1 MTEHKDFDKKKIND
15 GELQKYSGSYSEE
28 GLLHKISRY
37 GAHIGIE
44 LLYKVVQLWCVLQ
57 KPEVPAKEKA
67 LIMGALGYLI
77 APLDFVPDITPVLGY
92 SDDLVAITFAL
103 LKVQGYT
110 IFYGEFRYCLILH
123 FDKKTTSF
131 FLPND
136 CFKWFLAGNNDK
148 ITCIHDGKAAFIL
161 FSECL

>member
-77 APLDFVPDITPVLGY
+77 APLDFVPDMTPVLGY

-103 LKVQGYT
+103 LKVQGHRTANDFHRVQGY
-110 IFYGEFRYCLILH
+110 IDEEVDARAKELLAKV
-123 FDKKTTSF
+123 FDKDVVAK
-131 FLPND
+131 L
-136 CFKWFLAGNNDK
+136 
-148 ITCIHDGKAAFIL
+148 
-161 FSECL
+161 